1 MNHELSEGVARFN
14 AGRFWDAHESWE
26 EIWLGAEPPERT
38 FLQGMIQL
46 AAAYHHFQRGTLP
59 GGVRLVE
66 AAIEKLQP
74 FPEGYMGIERGSAI
88 EAASRHGEWAREALE
103 AGTMA
108 LLPPREFPNLTTK
121 TPPRTTPHE
130 LMNP

>member
-1 MNHELSEGVARFN
+1 MNYELSEGVRRFN

-26 EIWLGAEPPERT
+26 EIWLEAEPPEKT

-66 AAIEKLQP
+66 AALEKLRS
-74 FPEGYMGIERGSAI
+74 FPEGYMGIERASAI
-88 EAASRHGEWAREALE
+88 EAASRHGVWARKALE
-103 AGTMA
+103 SGSDAA
-108 LLPPREFPNLTTK
+108 LAPRDFPKLISK
-121 TPPRTTPHE
+121 TS
-130 LMNP
+130 LNPEP